1 MTDMDNAQAAAD
13 AALARVDAQV
23 AEAEARRAGI
33 ELLADEVTALTAVE
47 RSPQGEVTVEAQSGG
62 RVLSVA
68 VSDRALQLSPQRLS
82 QLLTE
87 TVSAAQRSAA
97 LAAVARSAMVLGEDS
112 PLVGQLRAEAAA
124 TFPASNEIG

>member
-1 MTDMDNAQAAAD
+1 MTDMYNAQAAAD

-112 PLVGQLRAEAAA
+112 PLVGQLRAEATA

>member
-112 PLVGQLRAEAAA
+112 PLVGQLRAEATA